1 MTREEAINVL
11 KTRSCYEC
19 SWGCDSPVSCHCGGC
34 DLTEATEMAIEAL
47 EAQGWIPTKER
58 LPDESG
64 WYIVTWEDMSKISRR
79 LSTAKF
85 IKYNSGL
92 GRFEHYEWSGIIAWM
107 PFPEVYR
114 GDRDEENN

>member
-11 KTRSCYEC
+11 KTESCDGC
-19 SWGCDSPVSCHCGGC
+19 FWGGDSPVNCFVGNCE
-34 DLTEATEMAIEAL
+34 LKYATDMAIEAL

-58 LPDESG
+58 MPDESG
-64 WYIVTWEDMSKISRR
+64 WYIVTWEDMSKTSRR

-85 IKYNSGL
+85 IKPNRGV